1 MVEFPSLVKGERFK
15 SACVML
21 HGFESHLYYNP
32 YHIKTYDMGC
42 GEIGYHTILIFFIRQ
57 VEFRVRS
64 PASQYILI

>member
-32 YHIKTYDMGC
+32 YHIKTHDMGC
-42 GEIGYHTILIFFIRQ
+42 GEIRLSHNSYKI
-57 VEFRVRS
+57 EFRVQI
-64 PASQYILI
+64 PASQYIII